1 MKYETILDMTP
12 PISTVQHKG
21 ERVVRNRKSGRFFIH
36 HFTKKKQQSALDEY
50 VRRLNLDIQRRANLD
65 GIGTFY
71 MFTTAIKVEIDFLFP
86 HPSYIKKRYMEFC
99 LPKVTRPDVD
109 NMAKGLLDCI
119 TRVGLI
125 QDDGLIYDLRLRK
138 LTVPRKFRG
147 VRIYISDE
155 DEEATQDNKTN

>member
-1 MKYETILDMTP
+1 MKYETILDMSP
-12 PISTVQHKG
+12 PIYTMQNKG
-21 ERVVRNRKSGRFFIH
+21 ERVVRGKSGKLFVH

-50 VRRLNLDIQRRANLD
+50 VRRLNYDIKRRANLD

-86 HPSYIKKRYMEFC
+86 HPCYIKKRDRGLW

-125 QDDGLIYDLRLRK
+125 QDDGLIFDLRLRK
-138 LTVPRKFRG
+138 LTVPHKFRG
-147 VRIYISDE
+147 VRICITDE
-155 DEEATQDNKTN
+155 DVEANQYNKIN

>member
-1 MKYETILDMTP
+1 MRYEVILDMPP
-12 PISTVQHKG
+12 PIYTMQNKG
-21 ERVVRNRKSGRFFIH
+21 ERVVRGKSGKLFVH

-50 VRRLNLDIQRRANLD
+50 VRRLNADIKRRASLD

-86 HPSYIKKRYMEFC
+86 HPSYIKKRDRGHW

-138 LTVPRKFRG
+138 LTVPQKFRG

-155 DEEATQDNKTN
+155 DEEVIQDNKTN

>member
-1 MKYETILDMTP
+1 MKYETILDMSP
-12 PISTVQHKG
+12 PIYTMQNKG
-21 ERVVRNRKSGRFFIH
+21 ERVVRGKSGKLFVH

-50 VRRLNLDIQRRANLD
+50 VRRLNYDIKRRANLD

-71 MFTTAIKVEIDFLFP
+71 TFTTAIKVEIDFLFP
-86 HPSYIKKRYMEFC
+86 HPCYIKKRDRGLW

-125 QDDGLIYDLRLRK
+125 QDDGLIFDLRLRK
-138 LTVPRKFRG
+138 LTVPQKFRG

-155 DEEATQDNKTN
+155 DVEANQYNKIN

>member
-1 MKYETILDMTP
+1 MRYETILDMTP

-21 ERVVRNRKSGRFFIH
+21 EKVVRGKSGKLFIH

-50 VRRLNLDIQRRANLD
+50 IRRLNLDIQRRVNLD

-71 MFTTAIKVEIDFLFP
+71 MFTTAIKVQIDFLFP
-86 HPSYIKKRYMEFC
+86 HPSYIKRRDRWLW
-99 LPKVTRPDVD
+99 LPKITRPDVD

-138 LTVPRKFRG
+138 LTVPQKFRG
-147 VRIYISDE
+147 VRIYITDE
-155 DEEATQDNKTN
+155 DVEANQYDKIN

>member
-1 MKYETILDMTP
+1 MRYEVLLDMPP
-12 PISTVQHKG
+12 PIYTMQNKG
-21 ERVVRNRKSGRFFIH
+21 ERVVRGKSGELFIH

-50 VRRLNLDIQRRANLD
+50 VRRLNADIKRRANLD

-71 MFTTAIKVEIDFLFP
+71 MFTTAIKVEIDFLFS
-86 HPSYIKKRYMEFC
+86 HPSYIKKHDKMRW

-138 LTVPRKFRG
+138 LTVPKKSRG
-147 VRIYISDE
+147 VRICISTDDE
-155 DEEATQDNKTN
+155 DVIQDNRTN

>member
-1 MKYETILDMTP
+1 MKYEVILDMTP

-21 ERVVRNRKSGRFFIH
+21 ERVVRGKGGKFFIH

-50 VRRLNLDIQRRANLD
+50 VRRLKSDIKRRANLD

-86 HPSYIKKRYMEFC
+86 HPCYIKKLDRGLW

-125 QDDGLIYDLRLRK
+125 QDDGLIFDLRLRK
-138 LTVPRKFRG
+138 LTVPQKFRG
-147 VRIYISDE
+147 VRIYITDE
-155 DEEATQDNKTN
+155 DVEANQYNKIN

>member
-1 MKYETILDMTP
+1 MKYETILDMSP
-12 PISTVQHKG
+12 PIYTMQNKG
-21 ERVVRNRKSGRFFIH
+21 EKVVRGRSGKLFVH

-50 VRRLNLDIQRRANLD
+50 VRRLNADIKRRANLD

-86 HPSYIKKRYMEFC
+86 HPAYIRKRDRGLW

-125 QDDGLIYDLRLRK
+125 QDDGLIFDLRLRK
-138 LTVPRKFRG
+138 LTVPQKFRG

-155 DEEATQDNKTN
+155 DVEANQYNKIN